1 MRPHSKGLQ
10 ERQRRKDAEQRA
22 PRLNVEQFAEAAKN
36 TIAFM
41 HREMGLNSLEIL
53 SVADVV
59 TNTIG
64 TLMLEQSV
72 PQTEPVRK
80 ELLAMVDRQK
90 IRFQLWPQEPQQ
102 DGTM

>member
-1 MRPHSKGLQ
+1 MNPRKTLQ
-10 ERQRRKDAEQRA
+10 ERQRRKDAEQRG

-36 TIAFM
+36 MIAFM

-59 TNTIG
+59 TNTLG
-64 TLMLEQSV
+64 MLMLEQSAAA
-72 PQTEPVRK
+72 PEPVRK
-80 ELLAMVDRQK
+80 ELLTMVDRQK